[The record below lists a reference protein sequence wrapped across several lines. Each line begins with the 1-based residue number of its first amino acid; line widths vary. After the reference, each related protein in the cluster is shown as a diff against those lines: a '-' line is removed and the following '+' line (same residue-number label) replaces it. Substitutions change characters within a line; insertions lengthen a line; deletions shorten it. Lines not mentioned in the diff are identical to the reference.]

1 MGAGKRRRAAPA
13 GLIPW
18 LLYSPICFVEN
29 GEPAMISLPPMV
41 SGAWY
46 ETRRPETPDFDDS
59 SAVARLESEPEPPP
73 MSGFEEQQPIMG
85 ADERDSRQKSGATS
99 VGKLGGPARC

>member
-1 MGAGKRRRAAPA
+1 M
-13 GLIPW
+13 IPW

-59 SAVARLESEPEPPP
+59 SAVARFESEPEPEP
-73 MSGFEEQQPIMG
+73 MSGFDEQQPI
-85 ADERDSRQKSGATS
+85 AQKWGPTPRFTPKVAAATTVANS
-99 VGKLGGPARC
+99 AGHARC